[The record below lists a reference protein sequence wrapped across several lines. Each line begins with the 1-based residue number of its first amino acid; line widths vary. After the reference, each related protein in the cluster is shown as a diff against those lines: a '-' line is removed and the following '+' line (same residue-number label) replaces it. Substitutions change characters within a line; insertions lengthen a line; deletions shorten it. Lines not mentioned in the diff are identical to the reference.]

1 MNNIA
6 RSSTSYSLCL
16 YARGT
21 TTILNRLRFCVY
33 VSPFYTVQAK
43 EESEE
48 RKEENLLIFFLDPIS
63 DAVTLT
69 VLHGWANTLSR

>member
-1 MNNIA
+1 MKFHFLLLVSVCAGNNN
-6 RSSTSYSLCL
+6 YSEPSPVLCVCPL
-16 YARGT
+16 
-21 TTILNRLRFCVY
+21 
-33 VSPFYTVQAK
+33 FYTVQAK
-43 EESEE
+43 EESEN

>member
-1 MNNIA
+1 MKFHFLL
-6 RSSTSYSLCL
+6 LCL

-21 TTILNRLRFCVY
+21 TTILNRLRFCVC
-33 VSPFYTVQAK
+33 VCPLFYTVQAK
-43 EESEE
+43 EESEN